1 MKQLFLFFILLGFI
15 QCQFESSSG
24 NKGESQVL
32 FTNIGSEFSGIDF
45 NNEIRETEEINYYKY
60 IYLYNG
66 GGVGIGDINNDGLA
80 DVYFSSTMGHDKL
93 YLNKGDF
100 NFEDISDSSG
110 INNYSGHKTG
120 ISMTDINND
129 GWLDIYVCR
138 SGWTKDENDLSNLLF
153 INNKDNTFSELAAT
167 YGLNDTSYSVQSVFF
182 DFDNDGDN
190 DMYLSNHP
198 SQFRQLLTEMIGKIN
213 QPNKL
218 DSDKLYRNDGNGK
231 FTDVSTQAGILNH
244 GYGLGLA
251 AYDFNNDG
259 WTDIYISNDFA
270 PHDYYYVNQGDGTFK
285 ESIKEFFP
293 HCSYFSMG
301 NDVVDINN
309 DGNLDLFVVEM
320 LSEDNVR
327 QKTNMAPMDMDRF
340 AFMVENNLHYQ
351 YMRNVFQLNNGNGHF
366 SDIAYF
372 AGIDKTDWSW
382 GTLFGDYDNDGD
394 NDLVVVNGYL
404 RDTQD
409 KDFSNRTNELAKKT
423 NNQLTFDQAYSL
435 LKSTPLNNYAFRYDG
450 DYKFSKVSD
459 EWGFNFSGYSN
470 GVAHGDLDNDGDLD
484 IIVNN
489 INDQASVYRN
499 NSNNSNYLQI
509 RLKGPDKDRLGLNC
523 RISLYYNSGSVQ
535 HKENQIS
542 RGFQSSIDPKIHF
555 GLPQDASIDSLIVQ
569 WQNGTRKKY
578 ENLTTGSLVNIE
590 YSKGLDTKWSLLE
603 VKKIFVESHDILN
616 HKHTE
621 IIYDDYAVEVL
632 IPHKLSQLGPGMTK
646 GDVNGDGLDDVF
658 IGGAHQ
664 QAGIL
669 WIQKQDG
676 TFKEKMN
683 EDFNRDKKYED
694 VDALFADLNQDG
706 ALDLYVV
713 SGSNEFSDESSMYL
727 DRIYLNDG
735 SGNFKRDLDFI
746 QGINTSGGTI
756 SSCDFDQDGDL
767 DLFVGGRQIAGQYP
781 YPADSYILKN
791 TGKGF
796 EKDEVNNTLFKDLG
810 MINTSI
816 WTDYDGDKDMD
827 LIVAGEWTDILLFI
841 NEESRFVKRNLLDRP
856 MVGWWNCIKAA
867 DLDGDGDEDL
877 ILGNLGDNYKY
888 QATDE
893 KPFEVYAG
901 DFDENGQS
909 DIVVGYYSDKTLYPV
924 RGLQCSSEQIP
935 DI

>member
-470 GVAHGDLDNDGDLD
+470 GVAHGDLDNDG
-484 IIVNN
+484 
-489 INDQASVYRN
+489 
-499 NSNNSNYLQI
+499 
-509 RLKGPDKDRLGLNC
+509 
-523 RISLYYNSGSVQ
+523 
-535 HKENQIS
+535 
-542 RGFQSSIDPKIHF
+542 
-555 GLPQDASIDSLIVQ
+555 
-569 WQNGTRKKY
+569 
-578 ENLTTGSLVNIE
+578 
-590 YSKGLDTKWSLLE
+590 
-603 VKKIFVESHDILN
+603 
-616 HKHTE
+616 
-621 IIYDDYAVEVL
+621 
-632 IPHKLSQLGPGMTK
+632 
-646 GDVNGDGLDDVF
+646 
-658 IGGAHQ
+658 
-664 QAGIL
+664 
-669 WIQKQDG
+669 
-676 TFKEKMN
+676 
-683 EDFNRDKKYED
+683 
-694 VDALFADLNQDG
+694 
-706 ALDLYVV
+706 
-713 SGSNEFSDESSMYL
+713 
-727 DRIYLNDG
+727 
-735 SGNFKRDLDFI
+735 
-746 QGINTSGGTI
+746 
-756 SSCDFDQDGDL
+756 
-767 DLFVGGRQIAGQYP
+767 
-781 YPADSYILKN
+781 
-791 TGKGF
+791 
-796 EKDEVNNTLFKDLG
+796 
-810 MINTSI
+810 
-816 WTDYDGDKDMD
+816 
-827 LIVAGEWTDILLFI
+827 
-841 NEESRFVKRNLLDRP
+841 
-856 MVGWWNCIKAA
+856 
-867 DLDGDGDEDL
+867 
-877 ILGNLGDNYKY
+877 
-888 QATDE
+888 
-893 KPFEVYAG
+893 
-901 DFDENGQS
+901 
-909 DIVVGYYSDKTLYPV
+909 
-924 RGLQCSSEQIP
+924 
-935 DI
+935 